1 MKPAD
6 SVSILAS
13 FATLKTLSDEKR
25 YGSAYQLLSEFMH
38 YVIYTES
45 LYSFSAIEMKKWL
58 HTIFGFE
65 IPEAVVITAARS
77 LSYLTRQDGIYTV
90 NQSEFV
96 PDKTVAEAKQEEFDR
111 NEVVIGELE
120 KYILKRKPEATI
132 NQEQLTRD
140 IIAFLIDGS
149 TKSSGQYFDLI
160 SEFVIKK
167 ENDSDVQDFLKRIRE
182 GSVLYIGL
190 TYNINETGSFT
201 KQLTLFLDTEIL
213 FSLVGYN
220 GEIYRTLADDFLTQV
235 KNANL
240 KGEKIKLTYFPEIE
254 KEIDDFFA
262 TATSIVA
269 GKTLA
274 SSKPAMMAITNG
286 CQTTADVEVKKSDF
300 YYELKCRGIHIDK
313 RDNYYSEDNKPFNLE
328 SIEYSNPK
336 DQESW
341 RYISHV
347 NKLRKGQ
354 LYPNNIEAEYLF
366 VTATS
371 NTIRISREYSDK
383 LKIERDTEHMCD
395 FAVSLNR
402 ITNLIWYKLGN
413 GFGKKEYP
421 SNVSA
426 ILKARMA
433 LASSITH
440 NVERVFSDT
449 KEQFKNGQITAEQ
462 LAARIITLRNKPTL
476 PEEIKG
482 DIIEESLDF
491 SPEYINRYEEE
502 VKSNKALVKEKDQII
517 RDLTAQQQLDLQKKD
532 NIIAE
537 KEQTIES
544 QREENQV
551 LAEELHKYHQK
562 DEKRRRII
570 GFIRNILRFVG
581 SLLWKIAIIIAIAGI
596 ALFVEMKVDSN
607 IPLYIG
613 GAIDIGCIIL
623 TILSAIKI
631 DFQKCFNKQA

>member
-65 IPEAVVITAARS
+65 IPEAVVVTAARS

-149 TKSSGQYFDLI
+149 IKSSGQYFDLI

-240 KGEKIKLTYFPEIE
+240 NGEKIKLTYFPEIE

-262 TATSIVA
+262 TATSIVE

-476 PEEIKG
+476 PEEIEG

-623 TILSAIKI
+623 TILSAIKL

>member
-1 MKPAD
+1 MQPAD

-38 YVIYTES
+38 YVIYTEN

-58 HTIFGFE
+58 HTIFGFD

-77 LSYLTRQDGIYTV
+77 LSYLTRQDGMYTV
-90 NQSEFV
+90 NQSVFV
-96 PDKTVAEAKQEEFDR
+96 PDKTVAEAKQEEFAR
-111 NEVVIGELE
+111 NEAVIGELE
-120 KYILKRKPEATI
+120 KYILKRKPETTI

-149 TKSSGQYFDLI
+149 IKSSGQYFDLI

-167 ENDSDVQDFLKRIRE
+167 ENDRDMQEFLKRIRE

-240 KGEKIKLTYFPEIE
+240 NGEKIKLTYFPEIE

-262 TATSIVA
+262 TATSIVE
-269 GKTLA
+269 GKILA
-274 SSKPAMMAITNG
+274 SCKPAMMAITNG

-300 YYELKCRGIHIDK
+300 YYELKCRGIHKDK

-328 SIEYSNPK
+328 SLEYSNPK

-347 NKLRKGQ
+347 NKLRKGK
-354 LYPNNIEAEYLF
+354 LYLNNIEAEYLF

-383 LKIERDTEHMCD
+383 LKVEQDIEHVCD

-402 ITNLIWYKLGN
+402 ITNIIWYKLGN

-421 SNVSA
+421 NNVSA

-433 LASSITH
+433 LASCITH

-449 KEQFKNGQITAEQ
+449 KEQFINGQITAEK
-462 LAARIITLRNKPTL
+462 LAARIITLRNKPIL
-476 PEEIKG
+476 PEEIEG

-517 RDLTAQQQLDLQKKD
+517 QDLTAQQQADLQKKD
-532 NIIAE
+532 DIIAE
-537 KEQTIES
+537 KEQTIEK

-551 LAEELHKYHQK
+551 LAEELQKYHQK
-562 DEKRRRII
+562 DEKRRKII
-570 GFIRNILRFVG
+570 GSIRNILCFVG

-596 ALFVEMKVDSN
+596 SLFVEVKVESN

-613 GAIDIGCIIL
+613 GAIDIGCVIL

-631 DFQKCFNKQA
+631 DFQKCFNKQS